1 VVSEHRHDKE
11 VFMKVSEVM
20 TAEVISVS
28 PEASLKEAA
37 RQMIDAGISGL
48 PVVDGAGTLVGIISE
63 ADFVKTEA
71 GRRAGKRAGLLS
83 WMSREKPFPH
93 SERTVG
99 EAMTTD
105 LVTIGPDAD
114 HAEAARLMRKARVK
128 RLPVVDELGKLV
140 GLVSR
145 TDILRV
151 FVRPDAE
158 IIDEIRERVM
168 RKVLWVDPRTVKVVC
183 EEGNVSLSGTL
194 ETQSDAELLVEL
206 ARRLDGVVSVQDHLR
221 WSVGNSG
228 LEMLPPVPIRRGW

>member
-1 VVSEHRHDKE
+1 
-11 VFMKVSEVM
+11 MKVSEVM
-20 TAEVISVS
+20 TADVISVS

-48 PVVDGAGTLVGIISE
+48 TVVDGAGTLVGIISE

-71 GRRAGKRAGLLS
+71 GRRARKRAGLLS
-83 WMSREKPFPH
+83 WMSREKPFPN
-93 SERTVG
+93 SESTVG
-99 EAMTTD
+99 ENMTTD

-128 RLPVVDELGKLV
+128 RLPVVDELGNLV

-158 IIDEIRERVM
+158 IIEEIRERVM
-168 RKVLWVDPRTVKVVC
+168 RKVLWVDPKTVKVVC

-228 LEMLPPVPIRRGW
+228 LEMLPPVPTRRGW